1 MLAATL
7 TIRLNGLKNI
17 VAFQI
22 RIIIQEFFDSEPS
35 ANLANNHAD
44 RHSLASNARLASHHG
59 GVLGDA
65 RERIHDRKPFSES

>member
-1 MLAATL
+1 MGAFMLAATL

-35 ANLANNHAD
+35 ANLANNH
-44 RHSLASNARLASHHG
+44 
-59 GVLGDA
+59 
-65 RERIHDRKPFSES
+65 RIAGSRAELELCAC